1 MTISRRRALPLAL
14 ALAAVG
20 VMVVAS
26 VASASHPR
34 PSYAGKLSTNLV
46 PAFDECTLATP
57 PNRTHGP
64 PLGGPSCN
72 PPVKTS
78 DALTIGGSMVGNIT
92 LSVIAGA
99 PGLPEDSDVKIVA
112 DISDV
117 RCDFDGIGDSTACGA
132 ANTSPGPDYAGI
144 VVGLASIRITDHWN
158 GTGATGGPDPAT
170 VSDLPFGVVIPGC
183 AVTTGDPSKGSDC
196 DITTSANA
204 VVGGTDPAAKDGK
217 RGVVEISQLE
227 VLDGGV
233 GGSTPTERFLVQGI
247 FIP

>member
-1 MTISRRRALPLAL
+1 MTISRKRVLPLAL

-26 VASASHPR
+26 TASATHPR
-34 PSYAGKLSTNLV
+34 PSYAGKLTTNLV
-46 PAFDECTLATP
+46 PAFDECTAGA
-57 PNRTHGP
+57 NRFHGP
-64 PLGGPSCN
+64 PLSGPSCN

-78 DALTIGGSMVGNIT
+78 DALTIGGQMQGSIQ
-92 LSVIAGA
+92 LSVIAGT

-117 RCDFDGIGDSTACGA
+117 RCDNDGLGDSTACGA
-132 ANTSPGPDYAGI
+132 ANNSGGPDYGGI
-144 VVGLASIRITDHWN
+144 VVGLAQIRITDHWN
-158 GTGATGGPDPAT
+158 GTGATGGTDPAT

-183 AVTTGDPSKGSDC
+183 TVTTGDLTRGSDC

-233 GGSTPTERFLVQGI
+233 SGSSPTERFLVQGI